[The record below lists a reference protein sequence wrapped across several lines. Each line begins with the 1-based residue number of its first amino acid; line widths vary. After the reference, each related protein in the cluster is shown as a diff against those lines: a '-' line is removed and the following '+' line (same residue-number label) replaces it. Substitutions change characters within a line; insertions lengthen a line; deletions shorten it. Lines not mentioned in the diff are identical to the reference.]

1 MEEKKIIAWL
11 ITKDKRAI
19 EYLYDRYGNAL
30 YGMVLRIVHSEA
42 LAQDIV
48 QEAFVKIWQHGEKYD
63 EQKASLFTWMVQ
75 VTRNT
80 ALTFMQSKSYR
91 ESLKRDSLD
100 MFDHVNGNTTLIQQ
114 INVNKIGL
122 NGLITQLEEKYQ
134 TIIDL
139 VYFQGYTQQEVE
151 VFLGIPLGTVRSRLK
166 IALRELR
173 KAFDKNSLTLLA
185 FSLFFII

>member
-11 ITKDKRAI
+11 IAKDKRAI

-30 YGMVLRIVHSEA
+30 YGMVLRIVHSET

-75 VTRNT
+75 ITRNT
-80 ALTFMQSKSYR
+80 ALTFMHSKAYR
-91 ESLKRDSLD
+91 ESLKRDSLNT
-100 MFDHVNGNTTLIQQ
+100 FDHLNGNTTLIQQ

-122 NGLITQLEEKYQ
+122 NGLISQLEEKYR

-139 VYFQGYTQQEVE
+139 IYFQGYTQQEVE
-151 VFLGIPLGTVRSRLK
+151 VFLGIPLGTVKSRLK

-173 KAFDKNSLTLLA
+173 KAFDQNSLTLLA
-185 FSLFFII
+185 YSLFFII